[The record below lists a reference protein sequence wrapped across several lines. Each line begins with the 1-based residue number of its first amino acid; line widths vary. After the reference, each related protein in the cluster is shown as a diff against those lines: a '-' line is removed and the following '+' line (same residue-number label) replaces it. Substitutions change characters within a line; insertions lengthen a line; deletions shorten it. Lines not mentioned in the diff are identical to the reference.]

1 MICKIIYFLYN
12 FSYKCLSSLS
22 VLIVKIVT
30 IVINVMTVRTV
41 LIVIVVMVVNNAVIV
56 KVATLLNMDSAI
68 IDVCLV

>member
-1 MICKIIYFLYN
+1 M
-12 FSYKCLSSLS
+12 
-22 VLIVKIVT
+22 KIVT

-41 LIVIVVMVVNNAVIV
+41 LIVIDVMVVSNVAIV